1 MSIKSFSGKVLK
13 FFKPFYIQPRF
24 FYGGIAIIVLFIL
37 SYFAP
42 VFFNMAQILIVVLL
56 VLTFVDFVMVFT
68 GKHRIQAEREL
79 PERFSNGDQN
89 IVEINIQNN
98 YPFTIYNSIIDEIP
112 EQFQV
117 RNFELKLTLN
127 PNRYK
132 TINYNLKPTERGEYH
147 FGNLNIYASSILGFV
162 AKRFTFS
169 ANDMVPT
176 YPSFKQLK
184 KFELLNINQNSTEYG
199 IKKIRRIGHTMEF
212 EQIKDYVLGDD
223 LRTINWKATAKK
235 NSLMVNQFQDEK
247 AQPIY
252 SIIDKGRTMKMP
264 FDGLSL
270 LDYAINSALVISSIV
285 LKKHDKAGMLSF
297 SKKVENM
304 VVAQRRNSQ
313 MRLILES
320 LYNIKTDFLESDFS
334 KLYSSIKRNITQRSL
349 IFLYTNFE
357 TLDGLERQ
365 LPYLKAIGKSHLV
378 VVIFFKNTEL
388 NSLIKNKAETIQ
400 QVYDKVIAE
409 KFAFEKRLIVSELKK
424 YGIYSILTTPE
435 NLSIDTINKYLEIK
449 SRGII

>member
-1 MSIKSFSGKVLK
+1 
-13 FFKPFYIQPRF
+13 
-24 FYGGIAIIVLFIL
+24 
-37 SYFAP
+37 
-42 VFFNMAQILIVVLL
+42 MAQILIVVLL
-56 VLTFVDFVMVFT
+56 VLTFADFVMVFS
-68 GKHRIQAEREL
+68 GKQRVQAQRIL
-79 PERFSNGDQN
+79 PERFSNGDLN
-89 IVEINIQNN
+89 SIEIKIQNN

-117 RNFELKLTLN
+117 RNFELKLTLS

-147 FGNLNIYASSILGFV
+147 FGNLNIYASSIVGLV
-162 AKRFTFS
+162 SKRFTFS

-270 LDYAINSALVISSIV
+270 LDYAINAALVISSIV

-297 SKKVENM
+297 SKKVENL
-304 VVAQRRNSQ
+304 VVAQRRSSQ

-320 LYNIKTDFLESDFS
+320 LYNVKTDFLESDFS
-334 KLYSSIKRNITQRSL
+334 KLYSSVKRNITQRSL

-365 LPYLKAIGKSHLV
+365 LPYLKAIAKSHLV

-409 KFAFEKRLIVSELKK
+409 KFDFEKRLIVGELKK

-435 NLSIDTINKYLEIK
+435 NLSINTINKYLEIK